1 LEDLISRLG
10 FRGCVQFRSLIP
22 QEDVPDFFR
31 SGDVFVIPSVV
42 DASGDR
48 DGLPNV
54 VIEALSCRLPVVASN
69 VCAIP
74 EVIRDGETGFLVP
87 QGDPSALA
95 EAVLKTVRDR
105 TKALEMAENGRQLV
119 WRQFDLKES
128 CGRMLRLFKEHSVG
142 RPTFHADRTTHLG

>member
-1 LEDLISRLG
+1 
-10 FRGCVQFRSLIP
+10 LIP

-74 EVIRDGETGFLVP
+74 EVIRYGERGFLVP
-87 QGDPSALA
+87 QGDPAALA
-95 EAVLKTVRDR
+95 KAVLKTVRDR
-105 TKALEMAENGRQLV
+105 TKVLEMAENGRDLV
-119 WRQFDLKES
+119 WWEFDLKKS
-128 CGRMLRLFKEHSVG
+128 CGSVLRLFQEHRVI
-142 RPTFHADRTTHLG
+142 RPTFHTDRTTHLG

>member
-1 LEDLISRLG
+1 LEDLTSRLA
-10 FRGCVQFRSLIP
+10 FRGCVQFRGLIP
-22 QEDVPDFFR
+22 QEDVPEFLR

-54 VIEALSCRLPVVASN
+54 VIEALSCRLPVVASK
-69 VCAIP
+69 VCALP